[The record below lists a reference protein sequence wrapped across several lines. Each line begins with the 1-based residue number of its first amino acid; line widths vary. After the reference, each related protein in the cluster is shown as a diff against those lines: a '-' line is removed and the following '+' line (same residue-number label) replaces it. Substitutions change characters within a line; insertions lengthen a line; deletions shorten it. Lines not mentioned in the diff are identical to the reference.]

1 MGSANQS
8 SVGHGHYTYS
18 VMVTLVSRTQYQGR
32 SLFSLLLTL
41 LLPVMV
47 KSQLVG
53 QRGVISLPDNF
64 EYRDEDTRLA
74 AEAVAGFAQQFQRV
88 ANQEAT
94 LNLQRSRQQK
104 KLRSDSTDGLAF
116 FTEGVRNALP
126 GGNNDDFFHDT
137 SRFIRPPLEN
147 AQRIDN
153 EHPCTLARQ
162 TCDVPEALLIE
173 ALRKK
178 AQSPE
183 NEEGIINALDG
194 LQPDFNINPE
204 IPGQLG
210 ATRDT
215 FQSLSFPQSPSL
227 PSSLSLQP
235 SLSLSPSPAPVT
247 AFLPETGSLQAFTSF
262 DNSPHSLQPPQSS
275 HQTFTT
281 FDLSPSLSLGGLS
294 DTSFPVSGSGSDSHR
309 AFGSLGHNVK
319 SFTEANLQRSDSL
332 LRSHPV
338 ENLGDVQ
345 SALEILGDDDGSF
358 SSFVHFG

>member
-1 MGSANQS
+1 
-8 SVGHGHYTYS
+8 
-18 VMVTLVSRTQYQGR
+18 MVTVVLRTHCQGW
-32 SLFSLLLTL
+32 SLLPLLLTL
-41 LLPVMV
+41 LLPVLLPA
-47 KSQLVG
+47 QLVG

-116 FTEGVRNALP
+116 FTEGVRSALP

-210 ATRDT
+210 AIRET

-247 AFLPETGSLQAFTSF
+247 AFLPETANLQAFTSF
-262 DNSPHSLQPPQSS
+262 DNSPHSLQPPLSS

-281 FDLSPSLSLGGLS
+281 FDLSPSLNLGGLTETDLS
-294 DTSFPVSGSGSDSHR
+294 PSLSIGGLSETTFPVSVSGAGSHR